1 MSKFLDELKFQVNEQ
16 NLPVRA
22 EQLATRLKLY
32 PTTVWTTVIVE
43 LFFVWG
49 MWNDSSHRV
58 LLIWLVSA
66 SLIHIASLS
75 GLAAYKNSPPDIEHC
90 QALSRRFILF
100 SLAVGLIWGFGVF
113 YLYPHDLLMQ
123 VFVISVMLGLAAG
136 ATVMNP
142 THLPSLFL
150 YVLSMMLPLAFRLLI
165 DQDETHL
172 ALGLLLLLF
181 VVVMLI
187 SGQFMSRLILIYL
200 QQRLEKMALSEKL
213 SDMNENLELKVRERT
228 EELLRKKEE
237 LGQIQDV
244 TIIAMGALAEARDS
258 ETGNH
263 LKRTQRYIKALALQ
277 LKDHPQ
283 FRAFLTNDNI
293 EMLFKLAP
301 LHDIGKVG
309 IPDYILL
316 KNGKLSEE
324 EFEIM
329 KTHTTL
335 ASDALASA
343 ESNLAAPSRFLHMGR
358 EIAAGHHEHWDGSGY
373 PKGLSGINIPISA
386 RLMAIADVYDA
397 LISKRIYKQ
406 PYQHQDA
413 VDFIR
418 NGRGTHFDPVATD
431 AFLEIQDEFQHI
443 SERFKD

>member
-1 MSKFLDELKFQVNEQ
+1 MSSFIDELKFQVTEQ
-16 NLPVRA
+16 NLPVRS

-49 MWNDSSHRV
+49 MWNDSPHKF
-58 LLIWLVSA
+58 LLIWLFSVG
-66 SLIHIASLS
+66 LVHLASLS
-75 GLAAYKNSPPDIEHC
+75 GLSAYQTSKPNIELC
-90 QALSRRFILF
+90 KALSRRFILF
-100 SLAVGLIWGFGVF
+100 ALAVGLMWGFGVF
-113 YLYPHDLLMQ
+113 YLYPQNLLMQ

-165 DQDETHL
+165 DHDETHL

-181 VVVMLI
+181 VVVMLV
-187 SGQFMSRLILIYL
+187 SGQFMSRLLLKYL
-200 QQRLEKMALSEKL
+200 NQRFEKMALSEKL
-213 SDMNENLELKVRERT
+213 SDMNDNLEVKVRERT

-237 LGQIQDV
+237 LGQVQDV

-277 LKDHPQ
+277 LKNHPQ
-283 FRAFLTNDNI
+283 FSAFLTDENI

-316 KNGKLSEE
+316 KNGQLTEE

-397 LISKRIYKQ
+397 LISKRIYKE
-406 PYQHQDA
+406 PYRHQDA
-413 VDFIR
+413 VDFICNR
-418 NGRGTHFDPVATD
+418 RGKHFDPVATD
-431 AFLEIQDEFQHI
+431 AFIAIQEEFLHI